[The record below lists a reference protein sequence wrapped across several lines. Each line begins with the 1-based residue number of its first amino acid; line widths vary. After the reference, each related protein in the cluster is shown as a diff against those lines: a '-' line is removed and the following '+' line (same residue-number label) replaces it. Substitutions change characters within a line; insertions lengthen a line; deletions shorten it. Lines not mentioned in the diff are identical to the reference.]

1 MSDFKTVL
9 IKDARIAD
17 ITNEEIFGVQ
27 ASAAQ
32 STYQQFQS
40 ISASNSSINFNV
52 QIPSENIAIDR
63 HLLLRSTVTMTLSLG
78 NVPAGESAFDWGLTE
93 GFQAFPL
100 QSLFSTVQTTINN
113 VSTSTNLQD
122 IKDMILSLN
131 DKRKLCRYNSL
142 TPSLRDEKFGMYA
155 DAVGTNCNVL
165 ASMNNSSYDGDFNPR
180 GAFRSDNAADINK
193 VLIYHYVA
201 KPQDALPTN
210 SSTISTG
217 LTDTWY
223 VVIQYTFVEPF
234 IALSPFVNTEPNNSA
249 ALIGINNMTMVLN
262 VDSTLKRFLSTAKS
276 TYIGDVLRPKYIT
289 NQVLGVPISLP
300 IVDITAA
307 IQAQAVGF
315 TNTSLLFNFLSLQ
328 PEDYARIN
336 TKNVVPYLDYPRFL
350 TTSVNNASIASGA
363 SLSITTQNL
372 QLNQVSDLIVVVVRV
387 PMSAQTIACSASFL
401 TIEGVQI
408 NFNNSSGLLAT
419 ATKQDLYNLSYRNG
433 SSQSYNEF
441 SGTVNKYVAGTGNC
455 SAVPSI
461 GSVLVLNPVYDFS
474 LPSYL
479 SSSSLGQYNL
489 QMNITVKNQFPY
501 AITPEV
507 VIMTVNSGVF
517 VTQQGSS
524 SIFTGILTKE
534 VVLKTKEENPVPQ
547 LSSVEYKRLVGG
559 KLSNMGMS
567 NVRNMVRRKGGAS
580 SGGASSGGASS
591 GGASSGGRSRLSK
604 HLL

>member
-591 GGASSGGRSRLSK
+591 GGRSRLSK